1 MPVVII
7 KLEEGE
13 RRIPFIP
20 GQSLRNILDMTDIRV
35 RSGCRG
41 IGACGL
47 CRVRI
52 IEGEVGKPTLNEHT
66 HLDNAQLAQGIRLAC
81 QVTPEQ
87 DLQIVI
93 LELAPK
99 SNWRRLPGRERW
111 SIKRHPAFTLRNS
124 SRKVKHSYGVAVD
137 LGTTHISLS
146 LYELSNCEYLAGC
159 YGLNSQMNFG
169 SDVITRLMAAS
180 ESQEQAQSIS
190 QQAIE
195 TIGDALLDIATRE
208 GINLHYVVHLVLVGN
223 TAMLA
228 LLSGRNYKLLLQPS
242 HWMRV
247 IDCLPEN
254 TEAWVASWG
263 LYPQAKIEVIPPL
276 SGFVGSDL
284 LAGVVATHLDKNRT
298 GSLFIDFG
306 TNSEIAL
313 WDGQNL
319 WVTSA
324 AGGPAFEG
332 CGISCGIPA
341 EPGAIYRVNLKNGTL
356 DFDVIAGGKAQGV
369 CGSGLVDL
377 IAGLVKSG
385 RLTKRGRFVSEVSKE
400 GFVLIEGKQSV
411 VLTKRD
417 VDIFQRAKAAVGVG
431 IKVLLAKTGMNFKD
445 LQRVCVGGA
454 FGHSLNVA
462 NAQDIGLLPKIHSN
476 LVELCENTALTGCE
490 EFLLSS
496 TATEYLKSLREQ
508 VKIINLSQY
517 HDFDDLFFENL
528 YLEPMR

>member
-1 MPVVII
+1 MPVLII
-7 KLEEGE
+7 KIEEGE
-13 RRIPFIP
+13 RRIPFIS

-81 QVTPEQ
+81 QVTPEH

-99 SNWRRLPGRERW
+99 SNWRRLPGRERR
-111 SIKRHPAFTLRNS
+111 SIKHHPAFTPRNS
-124 SRKVKHSYGVAVD
+124 SRKVKHPYGVAVD

-159 YGLNSQMNFG
+159 YGLNPQMNFG

-195 TIGDALLDIATRE
+195 IIGDALLDIASRE

-228 LLSGRNYKLLLQPS
+228 LLSGRNYELLLQPS

-247 IDCLPEN
+247 VDCLPEN

-263 LYPQAKIEVIPPL
+263 IYPQAKIEVIPPL
-276 SGFVGSDL
+276 SGFIGSDL
-284 LAGVVATHLDKNRT
+284 LAGVVATHLNKNRT
-298 GSLFIDFG
+298 VGLFIDFG

-313 WDGQNL
+313 WDGQIL

-356 DFDVIAGGKAQGV
+356 NFDVIAGGKAQGV

-377 IAGLVKSG
+377 IAGLIKSD
-385 RLTKRGRFVSEVSKE
+385 RLTKRGRFASEVSKE
-400 GFVLIEGKQSV
+400 GFVLVEGEQSII
-411 VLTKRD
+411 LTKRD

-431 IKVLLAKTGMNFKD
+431 IKVLLEKTGMNFKD

-454 FGHSLNVA
+454 FGHSLNVT

-476 LVELCENTALTGCE
+476 LVELCGNTALIGCE

-496 TATEYLKSLREQ
+496 TANEYLKSFGEK